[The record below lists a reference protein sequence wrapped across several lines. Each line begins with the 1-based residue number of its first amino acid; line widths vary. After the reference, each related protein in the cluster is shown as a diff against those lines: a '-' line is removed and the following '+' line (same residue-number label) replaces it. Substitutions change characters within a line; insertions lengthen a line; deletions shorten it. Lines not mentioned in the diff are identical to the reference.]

1 MHFFQRNRTLFPLFE
16 LLVILE
22 PIHRAG
28 SGSSSC
34 LLRDIE
40 FPTDPNARPESS
52 YPLVLIRSTR
62 EEILHEDVTPVRI
75 VSATRPPPIHR
86 LLRSTVPSFSPTT
99 IGGERG
105 ERGKKEETE
114 SGKDGEGATTPR
126 EISVFFASSR
136 SSMFAYGDGS
146 NRYSMNSKNL
156 LLAEGTPVPFFPFPA
171 WVSFQGMKKR
181 ILFQTPPEGNR

>member
-1 MHFFQRNRTLFPLFE
+1 MFPLLE

-22 PIHRAG
+22 PIHRAD
-28 SGSSSC
+28 SSSSGC

-40 FPTDPNARPESS
+40 FPMDPNARPESS

-62 EEILHEDVTPVRI
+62 EEISSRGRYPSSNRFRNSAAADSPVASLDRSI
-75 VSATRPPPIHR
+75 
-86 LLRSTVPSFSPTT
+86 LLSYYNWGENEGR
-99 IGGERG
+99 GGRKRKRKG
-105 ERGKKEETE
+105 WR
-114 SGKDGEGATTPR
+114 GATTPR

-156 LLAEGTPVPFFPFPA
+156 LLAEGTPAPILPFFPSLPGFR
-171 WVSFQGMKKR
+171 SKG
-181 ILFQTPPEGNR
+181 